1 MISPSV
7 STDRPDGSVL
17 TAAAGLATEVDRELV
32 GNSLV
37 DRRQTVLE
45 FRLGI
50 EILFH
55 HWQVVESTLG
65 VLDLAHRLTVRTA
78 SLPIQHELVAEL
90 FELPDHLLGFGI
102 VFDGLVSLDVRFV
115 FGTVGDLLAQL
126 ASQIFECCGL
136 NAHTQIRGSK
146 GLDVPEHRMEADGR
160 GRLTDRSHR
169 ITVARPST
177 AGSAI
182 PAETT
187 VFSTHG
193 QPYASVSVLW
203 LVALTIGSTA
213 IVWAGS
219 RLLDTASQRLA
230 LYYGLPAVVQG
241 AVIVAIGS
249 SFPELASVVLA
260 VLIHGTFDLG
270 VGTIVGSAIFNIL
283 VIPAVAALSRSPLS
297 VNRAVVYKEA
307 QFYMLSIA
315 VLLLTF
321 SFGVIYNTDG
331 SGTVSEISRP
341 LAAIPLAI
349 YGLYLFIQYQDISD
363 YEAPI
368 SPETIAIGRE
378 WLRLLGGLVLIVIAV
393 EGLIHAALGF
403 GELFDSPEFIWGLI
417 IVAAGT
423 SLPDAIMSVR
433 AAKRDQGEVSLANVL
448 GSNTFDLLV
457 ALPVGVMLVG
467 VATVDYAL
475 AVPMM
480 GVLTLATIILFTLMR
495 TDLQINRWEAWVL
508 AGSYGLFVAW
518 IAIETLGLINTLP
531 GV

>member
-1 MISPSV
+1 MGGRTESIGRNPRWS
-7 STDRPDGSVL
+7 
-17 TAAAGLATEVDRELV
+17 AGPRGLVWLVDLLV
-32 GNSLV
+32 G
-37 DRRQTVLE
+37 
-45 FRLGI
+45 
-50 EILFH
+50 
-55 HWQVVESTLG
+55 
-65 VLDLAHRLTVRTA
+65 
-78 SLPIQHELVAEL
+78 
-90 FELPDHLLGFGI
+90 
-102 VFDGLVSLDVRFV
+102 
-115 FGTVGDLLAQL
+115 
-126 ASQIFECCGL
+126 
-136 NAHTQIRGSK
+136 
-146 GLDVPEHRMEADGR
+146 
-160 GRLTDRSHR
+160 
-169 ITVARPST
+169 
-177 AGSAI
+177 
-182 PAETT
+182 
-187 VFSTHG
+187 
-193 QPYASVSVLW
+193 VSVLA
-203 LVALTIGSTA
+203 LVALTVVSTA

-260 VLIHGTFDLG
+260 VLVHGTFDLG

-283 VIPAVAALSRSPLS
+283 MIPAVAAFARSPLT

-331 SGTVSEISRP
+331 SGAVSEIGRP
-341 LAAIPLAI
+341 LALIPLAV
-349 YGLYLFIQYQDISD
+349 YALYLFIQYQDISD
-363 YEAPI
+363 YESPI
-368 SPETIAIGRE
+368 SSEKIAISRE
-378 WLRLLGGLVLIVIAV
+378 WLRLAGGLVLIVIAV
-393 EGLIHAALGF
+393 EGLIRAALGF
-403 GELFDSPEFIWGLI
+403 GELFDSPEFIWGLV

-433 AAKRDQGEVSLANVL
+433 AAKRDEGEVSLANVL

-467 VATVDYAL
+467 AVTVDYAL

-495 TDLQINRWEAWVL
+495 TDLAITRREAWVL

-518 IAIETLGLINTLP
+518 IAIETVGWVDTLP